1 MQAMITAVL
10 AAALM
15 LAGTARAGQ
24 TNGTEKKDGPAL
36 PAGVAINVM
45 LDHALDSKKAKVGE
59 SVVARTTEDAKQGGR
74 VVLPKGSKLT
84 GHVTQS
90 SARSK
95 GDNNSTLAL
104 RFDRVEVKGG
114 HEEMPLDVNLEA
126 LAPPPA
132 AAPIGG
138 QDLEGMGN
146 SGSPS
151 GMPNRGGGMPGAGT
165 GSAGRTTTTTPM
177 PRNTDSPPPGPPADP
192 GSSSGTLIRQ
202 GSHGVYGLEGLS
214 LETAAAGSGQGAVIV
229 SAGKSVHLDGG
240 TRMLLLTAG
249 DKE

>member
-1 MQAMITAVL
+1 MVRMISVL
-10 AAALM
+10 AAGM
-15 LAGTARAGQ
+15 LALGAVAAAQTSDSEKSAIPGLPPGMAIRA
-24 TNGTEKKDGPAL
+24 E
-36 PAGVAINVM
+36 
-45 LDHALDSKKAKVGE
+45 LDHPLDSKKAKVGE
-59 SVVARTTEDAKQGGR
+59 SVVARTTEDVKEDGK
-74 VVLPKGSKLT
+74 VVLPKGSKVT
-84 GHVTQS
+84 GHVIQA

-138 QDLEGMGN
+138 EDLEGMGN
-146 SGSPS
+146 SGSSS